1 MTALNQP
8 EIATSQR
15 EVTER
20 EAGQQASEAAARL
33 QSEAAREM
41 AAQGSGANSSRP
53 GNDSSSRAS
62 QSEAMTTGPE
72 AILPSLEIDMGP
84 SGKPLPLEGPQPP
97 QQPPSESSNGG
108 AKSDWTPPKQ
118 DNR

>member
-1 MTALNQP
+1 MTVFNQP

-41 AAQGSGANSSRP
+41 AAQGS
-53 GNDSSSRAS
+53 RA
-62 QSEAMTTGPE
+62 
-72 AILPSLEIDMGP
+72 
-84 SGKPLPLEGPQPP
+84 SGKPLPAEGPEPP

-108 AKSDWTPPKQ
+108 MKSDWKPPQQ
-118 DNR
+118 DNH